1 MNLNET
7 LKRICVGCVGVPLI
21 LFSSYTGRILFL
33 SIVSLIVLLGLLEFF
48 SLMEKGGY
56 SPFKVIGIFSVLSIC
71 CEFYFF
77 HGHRIVELIFVLLI
91 FILIRSFFTKEGE
104 RIISVSV
111 TLLGI
116 LYTSMFSSFILI
128 RELPVKGDLTY
139 TTMGKI
145 VMFIFITIWVLDTS
159 AYFFGSAIGRHP
171 LFLRVSPRKT
181 WEGSIYGS
189 ILAVTSAIVMHFIFI
204 PQIKLFNIL
213 MICIIIIIAGH
224 FGDFVES
231 LFKREISVKDSSRI
245 LPGHGG
251 ILDRFDS
258 SIFAAPAVYIYII
271 LIPFS

>member
-7 LKRICVGCVGVPLI
+7 LKRICVGCVGIPLI

-33 SIVSLIVLLGLLEFF
+33 SIVNLIVLLGLLEFF

-189 ILAVTSAIVMHFIFI
+189 ILAVTSAIVMHFVFI